1 METSDG
7 GRKYSSFWLTLQ
19 PSQGLRFRRFK
30 GAEGEQTK
38 GGFYWSISNR
48 GWGSRRWGG
57 MKWELQVYSKS
68 EARGQKESREAR
80 GQAGGVWGTAG
91 DMLTCCCPRSG

>member
-7 GRKYSSFWLTLQ
+7 GRKYGSFWLTLQ

-38 GGFYWSISNR
+38 AGFYWSISNR
-48 GWGSRRWGG
+48 GWGSG
-57 MKWELQVYSKS
+57 
-68 EARGQKESREAR
+68 
-80 GQAGGVWGTAG
+80 GGVG
-91 DMLTCCCPRSG
+91 